1 MFGAFGKAL
10 CCSFKTWLAVTDS
23 TSPSEPKIVFPCR
36 YPVKIV
42 GSNTIDFVARVTA
55 IVREFDAQL
64 TEDDVS
70 VRLSSGNKFC
80 SVTCV
85 IVATGEPQL
94 KALHE
99 KLRTVNEV
107 SLVL

>member
-1 MFGAFGKAL
+1 M
-10 CCSFKTWLAVTDS
+10 TD
-23 TSPSEPKIVFPCR
+23 TSAPRIEFPCR
-36 YPVKIV
+36 YPIKIV
-42 GSNTIDFVARVTA
+42 GSNSVDFVARVTV

-64 TEDDVS
+64 KEADVS

-85 IVATGEPQL
+85 ITATGEPQL

-99 KLRTVNEV
+99 RLREVPEV

>member
-1 MFGAFGKAL
+1 
-10 CCSFKTWLAVTDS
+10 VTDAQA
-23 TSPSEPKIVFPCR
+23 PKIEFPCR

-42 GSNTIDFVARVTA
+42 GSNSIDFVARVTA
-55 IVREFDAQL
+55 IVREFDTEL
-64 TEDDVS
+64 TEEDVS

-85 IVATGEPQL
+85 IMATGEPQL

-99 KLRTVNEV
+99 KLRSVTEV

>member
-1 MFGAFGKAL
+1 
-10 CCSFKTWLAVTDS
+10 VTDAQA
-23 TSPSEPKIVFPCR
+23 PKIDFPCR

-42 GSNTIDFVARVTA
+42 GSNSIDFVARVTS
-55 IVREFDAQL
+55 IVREFDSELA
-64 TEDDVS
+64 EDDVK
-70 VRLSSGNKFC
+70 VRLSSGGKFC

-85 IVATGEPQL
+85 IMATGEPQL

-99 KLRTVNEV
+99 ELRTVSEV

>member
-1 MFGAFGKAL
+1 
-10 CCSFKTWLAVTDS
+10 VTDAQV
-23 TSPSEPKIVFPCR
+23 PKIEFPCR

-42 GSNTIDFVARVTA
+42 GSNGIDFVARVTA
-55 IVREFDAQL
+55 IVREFDAEL
-64 TEDDVS
+64 SEDDVS

-85 IVATGEPQL
+85 IMATGEPQL

-99 KLRTVNEV
+99 TLRAVTEV

>member
-1 MFGAFGKAL
+1 M
-10 CCSFKTWLAVTDS
+10 TD
-23 TSPSEPKIVFPCR
+23 TQAPKIEFPCR

-42 GSNTIDFVARVTA
+42 GKNSIGFVARVTG
-55 IVREFDAQL
+55 IVRDFDDQL
-64 TEDDVS
+64 VESDVS
-70 VRLSSGNKFC
+70 VKLSSGNKFC

-85 IVATGEPQL
+85 MMATGEPQL

-99 KLRTVNEV
+99 QLRAVPDV

>member
-1 MFGAFGKAL
+1 M
-10 CCSFKTWLAVTDS
+10 TDAQA
-23 TSPSEPKIVFPCR
+23 PKIDFPCR

-42 GSNTIDFVARVTA
+42 GSNSIDFVARVTS
-55 IVREFDAQL
+55 IVREFDSELA
-64 TEDDVS
+64 EDDVK
-70 VRLSSGNKFC
+70 VRLSSGGKFC

-85 IVATGEPQL
+85 IMATGEPQL

-99 KLRTVNEV
+99 ELRTVSEV

>member
-1 MFGAFGKAL
+1 
-10 CCSFKTWLAVTDS
+10 VTDAQA
-23 TSPSEPKIVFPCR
+23 PKIEFPCR

-42 GSNTIDFVARVTA
+42 GSNSIDFVARVTG
-55 IVREFDAQL
+55 IVREFDAKL
-64 TEDDVS
+64 TEEDVS

-85 IVATGEPQL
+85 IMATGEPQL

-99 KLRTVNEV
+99 KLRSVAEV

>member
-1 MFGAFGKAL
+1 MTDAGA
-10 CCSFKTWLAVTDS
+10 
-23 TSPSEPKIVFPCR
+23 PKIEFPCR

-42 GSNTIDFVARVTA
+42 GTNSVDFGARVTS
-55 IVREFDAQL
+55 IVREFDAEL
-64 TEDDVS
+64 SEEDVS
-70 VRLSSGNKFC
+70 LRLSSGNKFC

-85 IVATGEPQL
+85 IMATGEPQL

-99 KLRTVNEV
+99 KLRAVPEV

>member
-1 MFGAFGKAL
+1 M
-10 CCSFKTWLAVTDS
+10 TDAQA
-23 TSPSEPKIVFPCR
+23 PKIDFPCR

-42 GSNTIDFVARVTA
+42 GSNSTDFVARVTS
-55 IVREFDAQL
+55 IVREYDHEL
-64 TEDDVS
+64 TEEDVK
-70 VRLSSGNKFC
+70 VRLSSGSKFC

-85 IVATGEPQL
+85 IMATGEPQL

-99 KLRTVNEV
+99 KLRTVSEV

>member
-1 MFGAFGKAL
+1 M
-10 CCSFKTWLAVTDS
+10 TD
-23 TSPSEPKIVFPCR
+23 TPAPKIEFPCS

-42 GSNTIDFVARVTA
+42 GSNSLDFVARVTA

-64 TEDDVS
+64 KETDVS

-85 IVATGEPQL
+85 ITATGEPQL
-94 KALHE
+94 KGLHE
-99 KLRTVNEV
+99 RLRAVPEV

>member
-1 MFGAFGKAL
+1 M
-10 CCSFKTWLAVTDS
+10 TDA
-23 TSPSEPKIVFPCR
+23 EAPKIEFPCR

-42 GSNTIDFVARVTA
+42 GSNSIDFVARVTGIA
-55 IVREFDAQL
+55 REFDAEL
-64 TEDDVS
+64 TEEDVS

-85 IVATGEPQL
+85 IMATGEPQL

-99 KLRTVNEV
+99 KLRTVPDV

>member
-1 MFGAFGKAL
+1 M
-10 CCSFKTWLAVTDS
+10 TDAQA
-23 TSPSEPKIVFPCR
+23 PKIDFPCR

-42 GSNTIDFVARVTA
+42 GSNSIDFVARVTG
-55 IVREFDAQL
+55 IVREFDSEL
-64 TEDDVS
+64 TEGDVK
-70 VRLSSGNKFC
+70 VRLSSGGKFC

-85 IVATGEPQL
+85 IMATGEPQL

-99 KLRTVNEV
+99 ELRTVSEV

>member
-1 MFGAFGKAL
+1 
-10 CCSFKTWLAVTDS
+10 VTDAKA
-23 TSPSEPKIVFPCR
+23 PKIDFPCR

-42 GSNTIDFVARVTA
+42 GTNSIDFVAQVTSIA
-55 IVREFDAQL
+55 REFDAAL
-64 TEDDVS
+64 SEEDVS

-85 IVATGEPQL
+85 IMATGEAQL

-99 KLRTVNEV
+99 KLRTVSAV

>member
-1 MFGAFGKAL
+1 M
-10 CCSFKTWLAVTDS
+10 TDS
-23 TSPSEPKIVFPCR
+23 KEPSEAPKIVFPCR

-42 GSNTIDFVARVTA
+42 GSNTVDFVARVTS

-85 IVATGEPQL
+85 IMATGEPQL

-99 KLRTVNEV
+99 KLRTVSDV